1 MNTKKIAIMA
11 SMMMLMVAFAGV
23 PALTIDASDA
33 ATDDSGIVDVYF
45 KGPSGDLQST
55 TVTAYD
61 LYQAINLAD
70 SALGF
75 TAVSTESNS
84 AWNQLMNPGQYQYY
98 NPNENYGTLS
108 NITIGETT
116 YPIDSFTTYVYN
128 KTTDLTSNY
137 SWNLANPALGWY
149 HPYADYSATYDVT
162 VNGTTTTYS
171 MASAAVAIVYGADST
186 ALNGTSPKE
195 PVTITESDAYKY
207 TFTIKSNHSISFS
220 PVSVKK
226 VNGNGYVSAT
236 LNSLNIRAG
245 MNIVGWGSN
254 AFEALKDALGS
265 SNVIGG
271 TVYADYIHMDSY
283 GYYQYYSWLDKV
295 LNNGTQTITNSDGST
310 TYMYWSS
317 SVGGVYCSYT
327 LGYYSSISG
336 APNGG
341 NAISLTYV

>member
-128 KTTDLTSNY
+128 KTTDLASRY

-162 VNGTTTTYS
+162 VNGTKTTYS
-171 MASAAVAIVYGADST
+171 MASAAIAIIYGADST
-186 ALNGTSPKE
+186 ALNGVTPKTPAE
-195 PVTITESDAYKY
+195 ITDDDVYKY
-207 TFTIKSNHSISFS
+207 TFTIKSNHALSFEALT
-220 PVSVKK
+220 VIQEI
-226 VNGNGYVSAT
+226 NGQFVEVE
-236 LNSLNIRAG
+236 LNTTNIGSG
-245 MNIVGWGSN
+245 MTIIGWGSN
-254 AFEALKDALGS
+254 AYEALRDALGE
-265 SNVIGG
+265 SNVSGQSE
-271 TVYADYIHMDSY
+271 YASYISAGSY
-283 GYYQYYSWLDKV
+283 GYYKYYSWLGPV
-295 LNNGTQTITNSDGST
+295 LGADTVTIDNGDG
-310 TYMYWSS
+310 TYTYKYWSS
-317 SVGGVYCSYT
+317 SIGNTDCNYT
-327 LGYYSSISG
+327 FGYYSSLTG
-336 APNGG
+336 APNSA
-341 NAISLTYV
+341 NSFNLTYM

>member
-84 AWNQLMNPGQYQYY
+84 VWNQLMNPGQYQYY

-162 VNGTTTTYS
+162 VNGTKTTYS
-171 MASAAVAIVYGADST
+171 MASAAVAIIYGTDST
-186 ALNGTSPKE
+186 ALNGVTPKTPAE
-195 PVTITESDAYKY
+195 ITDDDAYKY
-207 TFTIKSNHSISFS
+207 TFTIKSNHTLSFEDVAVVQETNGVISDA
-220 PVSVKK
+220 V
-226 VNGNGYVSAT
+226 
-236 LNSLNIRAG
+236 LNTSKIMSG
-245 MNIVGWGSN
+245 MTIVGWGSN
-254 AFEALKDALGS
+254 AYEALKDALGEE
-265 SNVIGG
+265 NVVGQSA
-271 TVYADYIHMDSY
+271 YAVHFGDSTS
-283 GYYQYYSWLDKV
+283 GYYKYYSWLGPV
-295 LNNGTQTITNSDGST
+295 LGADTVTSDNGDG
-310 TYMYWSS
+310 TYTYKYWSS
-317 SVGGVYCSYT
+317 MVGTQYCDYT
-327 LGYYSSISG
+327 LGFYSSITG
-336 APNGG
+336 APNVGSSF
-341 NAISLTYV
+341 SLTYM

>member
-45 KGPSGDLQST
+45 NGPSGDLQST

-128 KTTDLTSNY
+128 KTTDLASNY

-171 MASAAVAIVYGADST
+171 MASAAVAIIYGADIS
-186 ALNGTSPKE
+186 ALSDVSPKE
-195 PVTITESDAYKY
+195 PVTITQSNAYKY
-207 TFTIKSNHSISFS
+207 TFAIKSNHDISFS
-220 PVSVKK
+220 PVAVKK
-226 VNGNGYVSAT
+226 AVGNGVIPAT
-236 LNSLNIRAG
+236 LDSTTIKTG
-245 MNIVGWGSN
+245 MTIVGWGSN
-254 AFEALKDALGS
+254 AFEALKNALGS

-271 TVYADYIHMDSY
+271 TTYADYIGNGSY
-283 GYYQYYSWLDKV
+283 GYYQYYSWLDTV
-295 LNNGTQTITNSDGST
+295 LGIGTQTITNEDGST
-310 TYMYWSS
+310 TYKYWSS

-327 LGYYSSISG
+327 LGYYSSIAG